1 LHDPFC
7 VTRSVAMNILFKTN
21 GKAYSPLFVETCVR
35 NFGNTYTEIVC
46 KVINNSSDGRKIE
59 IIN

>member
-1 LHDPFC
+1 
-7 VTRSVAMNILFKTN
+7 MNILFKKDGN
-21 GKAYSPLFVETCVR
+21 SYRLGFVEKCVR
-35 NFGNTYTEIVC
+35 NFGNTYNEIVC